1 MIYPNVV
8 VCGKD
13 KVRVDY
19 VDESASLRIY
29 KSDVKGLKGT
39 VVADGV
45 VSGAEITG
53 LLQNKSYFFTVKLM
67 VGGVEKDTSKQFERV
82 TWVEIV
88 NEGLS
93 NPRPMWTFIDDDG
106 IVYGIGGGT
115 NTRLVKSTDGGDTW
129 SSVYDFAPTQTR
141 APFVTRKG
149 TILQALVGSVHRSID
164 KGVTFTKCLDF
175 THPETVMM
183 NWNWAE
189 DWDGNIYAGQYGNV
203 RPESGVGYV
212 NLAYLW
218 RSSDEGVTWERID
231 FFVDKTDKHIHHVR
245 VDKYTNRLYVTIG
258 DGIKQLYY
266 SDDKGN
272 TWVKIGGDTT
282 GFTGLTCVP
291 GARIFSDDLTPGE
304 NAVWKT
310 VDDVNLV
317 QVYKP
322 SPTYDTQTYSCV
334 AFDESEIWVAC
345 NNEYKLSTIR
355 SSLLRSVD
363 SGLTWEVYA
372 DSDGINEASFVFM
385 GFDRWGQCNTDFL
398 LCSGPSGL
406 IKIPR
411 IYSDLPKAR
420 RYRRFPRPVNEF
432 ISSR

>member
-8 VCGKD
+8 VCGND
-13 KVRVDY
+13 RVRVDY
-19 VDESASLRIY
+19 ENTSDLLRVY
-29 KSDVKGLKGT
+29 QSTTKEELGS

-45 VSGAEITG
+45 TSGIEITG
-53 LLQNKSYFFTVKLM
+53 LVTNQSYFFTVKLL
-67 VGGVEKDTSKQFERV
+67 VENVEMDTSKQFERV
-82 TWVEIV
+82 TWIEIV
-88 NEGLS
+88 NEGLLK
-93 NPRPMWTFIDDDG
+93 PRPSWTFIDDDG
-106 IVYGIGGGT
+106 TVYGIGGGT
-115 NTRLVKSTDGGDTW
+115 NTRLVKSVDGGEKW
-129 SSVYDFAPTQTR
+129 VSVYDFAPTQTR

-189 DWDGNIYAGQYGNV
+189 DWDGTVYAGQYGNV
-203 RPESGVGYV
+203 RTPDGIGYV

-218 RSSDEGVTWERID
+218 KTTDEGLSWERID

-245 VDKYTNRLYVTIG
+245 VDKYTNRLYVSIG

-266 SDDKGN
+266 SDDKG
-272 TWVKIGGDTT
+272 TSWTKIGGDTT

-291 GARIFSDDLTPGE
+291 GARFFSDDLAPGG
-304 NAVWKT
+304 NAIWKT
-310 VDDVNLV
+310 TDDINLV

-322 SPTYDTQTYSCV
+322 NSTYDTQTYSCV

-345 NNEYKLSTIR
+345 NNEYKLSTIM

-420 RYRRFPRPVNEF
+420 RHRGFPRPVNSF